1 MNIARVSCFASA
13 AWRPSVLSKCLPTL
27 VVAALALAAL
37 PRARATQTITLT
49 CDIDT
54 YIQMGEAVDHQTET
68 NPLHVRGGASQ
79 QRLTYLKF
87 TVPFSATTSG
97 GGTHDIAAGNL
108 NSSSPYKIL
117 LQVFKNTTTPA
128 AGVTPSCIIS
138 LHPVPNG
145 WWQPTARTT
154 ANANFDG
161 AHYGTVVPA
170 PLSAAIASLNS
181 FDGTLPTGQQYI
193 EFDVTSYVTGPGDY
207 SFCLQTTSTTDI
219 GFRSKEG
226 GVSPAK
232 LQFTV
237 GATLAEDRVY
247 FRRYPNEVLDA
258 GAAIVSRYIAFNSA
272 ATPTG
277 DDDVNKVGYID
288 ATKQPYN
295 LKSGGNVSDATDNYY
310 ALQRA
315 VNEARDARCAVYIP
329 PGRYVINDQ
338 IQLIQGL
345 VPYET
350 TTPYSTY
357 GERWDINDFPCV
369 LIGYGNDPTQRS
381 TLILQSGA
389 TGFGSTTTP
398 KPMLYFWSRWNNY
411 TGDNVNTPPT
421 WNRLASHFDATLANI
436 DLELNTATTG
446 SLNSGAIGVDMGGAQ
461 GTSIHDVNVKATN
474 AFAGFRALPGPG
486 GLTHS
491 VSVTDGLYGLYC
503 VGDATSGPGQNIG
516 ADTAISTV
524 VAASTF
530 TNQTNNAVYWQGLQG
545 LVLVGCD
552 IVSPLTSTSTAPVWV
567 NGINTANRLQGNIT
581 IVESRISRA
590 GEGPLVKGNRSV
602 YLRDVYGNLAN
613 PVVDV
618 VNNTDSGRVPP
629 AGYSTGWTWV
639 QECWDGVII
648 DQNADSAPA
657 AYVKTRIAGQ
667 ADSQRGILKK
677 QVTAADIP
685 GDLLSR
691 HVPTATPRWNQ
702 SGVINVKDAPYSA
715 IGDSVATNGDGAAI
729 QAALDDAGL
738 LATEGTPTYVFIPRG
753 DFYIE
758 AQTGNTGLT
767 IPNNVIVFGID
778 KSYSRLKAQPEIVGP
793 LVTAGEGDAR
803 DRGARTMLADLM
815 LLQKMG
821 PSTFNDNSLLK
832 WQVGRHSVVRNVNFD
847 RRNNALS
854 GSNTQPLVLIT
865 GNGGGR
871 WYDFWNDSDA
881 GQGSGYRHLKIDGTS
896 EPLKFYMLNAETDT
910 DLPQVEIVDAANVQI
925 FQTKW
930 EGAAKVNGVTKRINQ
945 PVLEVSNSTDISVFG
960 FSGNAELDDDGSNP
974 LNADDY
980 VVKFNNGDRVLAA
993 QNNFQKSTADVDHY
1007 GWFRDAGPTT
1017 ITTPHNEQ
1025 FVLFR
1030 RNNPRRFALIPSE
1043 GGNTD
1048 GWMLGPVA
1056 GPASSFGATGG
1067 GSLSLRVGDDG
1078 ASTPKQYRSIVSF
1091 DVRQI
1096 PDGATIHS
1104 MKLRLRVGDVPANLA
1119 AINDVIL
1126 EVRQN
1131 STDAENIFSTSANL
1145 ENADF
1150 AGPTSGA
1157 NTVVNVATVSV
1168 TSVIPYQVL
1177 EITIPS
1183 SFYNYVK
1190 PTGVGRTRV
1199 QFRIKPS
1206 ASPGSGTA
1214 DILGFYAGDTNNVDY
1229 KPVLEIVYTP

>member
-1 MNIARVSCFASA
+1 MKTARVSCFASA
-13 AWRPSVLSKCLPTL
+13 AWRPSVLSKYLPTL

-37 PRARATQTITLT
+37 PRAHATQTITLNSS
-49 CDIDT
+49 IDT
-54 YIQMGEAVDHQTET
+54 YIQMGEAVDHQAET
-68 NPLHVRGGASQ
+68 TPLHVRGGASQ

-87 TVPFSATTSG
+87 TVPFSAAASG
-97 GGTHDIAAGNL
+97 GGNHDIAAGNMI
-108 NSSSPYKIL
+108 NGPYKIV
-117 LQVFKNTTTPA
+117 LQVYKNTTTPA
-128 AGVTPSCIIS
+128 SGVTPSCVIS
-138 LHPVPNG
+138 LHPVSNG
-145 WWQPTARTT
+145 WWQPTARGT
-154 ANANFDG
+154 AVANFDG
-161 AHYGTVVPA
+161 AHYGSVVPV
-170 PLSAAIASLNS
+170 PLSTPIASLNS
-181 FDGTLPTGQQYI
+181 LDGTLPSGVGYI
-193 EFDVTSYVTGPGDY
+193 TFDVTSYVTGPGDY

-219 GFRSKEG
+219 GFKSHDG
-226 GVSPAK
+226 TANPTNPPK
-232 LQFTV
+232 LVFTV
-237 GATLAEDRVY
+237 GSTLAEDREY
-247 FRRYPNEVLDA
+247 FRRYPTEVLAA
-258 GAAIVSRYIAFNSA
+258 GSAIISRYLAFNSA
-272 ATPTG
+272 TTPTG
-277 DDDVNKVGYID
+277 DDDVNKFGYID

-295 LKSGGNVSDATDNYY
+295 LKGGGDTNDATDNYF

-329 PGRYVINDQ
+329 PGRYVIDNQ

-345 VPYET
+345 VPYEGSYGNT
-350 TTPYSTY
+350 F

-369 LIGYGNDPTQRS
+369 LIGYGNDPSQRS
-381 TLILQSGA
+381 TLILKSNSN
-389 TGFGSTTTP
+389 GFTSSAAP

-411 TGDNVNTPPT
+411 TGPNVNTPPT

-436 DLELNTATTG
+436 DLELNSATTG
-446 SLNSGAIGVDMGGAQ
+446 TLNAGAIGVDMGGAQ

-491 VSVTDGLYGLYC
+491 VSVTDGAYGLYC

-530 TNQTNNAVYWQGLQG
+530 TNQSSNAVYWQGLQG

-552 IVSPLTSTSTAPVWV
+552 IVSPLTGTGTAPVWV
-567 NGINTANRLQGNIT
+567 NGINTANRLQGNVT

-590 GEGPLVKGNRSV
+590 GAGPLVKGNRSV

-618 VNNTDSGRVPP
+618 ENVTESGRVPP

-648 DQNADSAPA
+648 DQNADSAGA

-667 ADSQRGILKK
+667 ADSQRNILKK
-677 QVTAADIP
+677 QVALTDIP
-685 GDLLSR
+685 ADLLSR
-691 HVPTATPRWNQ
+691 HVPTATPRWDQ
-702 SGVINVKDAPYSA
+702 SGVINIKTDYGAV
-715 IGDSVATNGDGAAI
+715 GDGSDNGDGAKI
-729 QAALDDAGL
+729 QAALDHAGA
-738 LATEGTPTYVFIPRG
+738 LAEGGTPAYVFIPRG
-753 DFYIE
+753 DFYVE
-758 AQTGNTGLT
+758 AQGTNSGLV
-767 IPNNVIVFGID
+767 IPNNVVVFGID
-778 KSYSRLKAQPEIVGP
+778 KSYSRIKAQPEIVGP
-793 LVTAGEGDAR
+793 LLTAGEGDAR

-821 PSTFNDNSLLK
+821 PSTYNDNSLLK

-847 RRNNALS
+847 RRNS
-854 GSNTQPLVLIT
+854 GTPATNTEPLVLIT

-881 GQGSGYRHLKIDGTS
+881 GQGSTYRHIKIDGTS
-896 EPLKFYMLNAETDT
+896 EPLKIYMLNAETDT
-910 DLPQVEIVDAANVQI
+910 DLPQAEIVNASNVQV

-930 EGAAKVNGVTKRINQ
+930 EGDAVVNGVTKRINQ
-945 PVLEVSNSTDISVFG
+945 PVLDITNSTDISVFG
-960 FSGNAELDDDGSNP
+960 FSGNAELDDDGSSP

-980 VVKFNNGDRVLAA
+980 VVKINSGDRLLAA
-993 QNNFQKSTADVDHY
+993 QNNFQKSTADEDHY

-1025 FVLFR
+1025 FVLYR
-1030 RNNPRRFALIPSE
+1030 RNNPRRFALITGE
-1043 GGNTD
+1043 GANTD

-1078 ASTPKQYRSIVSF
+1078 AATPKQYRSILSF

-1119 AINDVIL
+1119 AIDDVIL
-1126 EVRQN
+1126 EIRQN
-1131 STDAENIFSTSANL
+1131 STDAENIFGTSSDL
-1145 ENADF
+1145 QNADF
-1150 AGPTSGA
+1150 AGPTSA
-1157 NTVVNVATVSV
+1157 PAAVTVATIPV
-1168 TSVIPYQVL
+1168 TTVMPYQVL

-1183 SFYNYVK
+1183 SFHNYVK
-1190 PTGVGRTRV
+1190 PSGVGRTRV

-1206 ASPGSGTA
+1206 ASPGAGTA
-1214 DILGFYAGDTNNVDY
+1214 DILGFYAGDTNNMDY